1 VGKLKNIN
9 TTKANMNMI
18 DKKLNIKN
26 DTGITPKLV
35 AHIAELAHLPLTN
48 EKQTNN
54 LVEAFKE
61 TLGVIEN
68 LKEVD
73 TSSIEPTYQVTGL
86 ENILREDVVDEKRMF
101 TQKEAL
107 QNALIQYQGYF
118 VVPQVLDQD

>member
-1 VGKLKNIN
+1 
-9 TTKANMNMI
+9 MNMI

>member
-18 DKKLNIKN
+18 NKKLNIKN

-61 TLGVIEN
+61 TLGVIKN

-107 QNALIQYQGYF
+107 QNAPIQYQGYF